1 MEKKMKDKKQ
11 QIKGRYLIF
20 ILILC
25 ISICVYGYL
34 IYLNNTSPVIM
45 AVEGYVDATKI
56 EDTSIPHMLTGQWL
70 RYKGLYTPE
79 ELSDVEGEYVRDI
92 QYIRKMRGHTYTFSM
107 KARVQDNFYFLL
119 PRPHTS
125 RLWINGQEVLGEN
138 GTSITPSD
146 YFDLN
151 SYSGNG
157 DYSFTLQVS
166 SNSYHNVYQGILVGS
181 KEALSMTRNLWI
193 LLDAIAIG
201 LSLML
206 ILLCLTLYINKLSEI
221 YLPLLALSALMEL
234 ARFLLIP
241 RLPMMIPF
249 HLGSVAFY
257 GQFTFVNYF
266 ICKLLVPRTASKN
279 MDRMIYATIVISLLG
294 CIFYPAYSGSI
305 LRYSYMV
312 YIALQLY
319 LLSKGVLK
327 GKPESGILLLGCC
340 IAMGSEIFYTLLD
353 IGLIPQGVVDVQI
366 FPAQYFRFFYLVAFA
381 IATCKKFALK
391 FSEADIL
398 SGNLERQ
405 VNEKTKELRAS
416 QESLISLQQKRQQFM
431 TDMVHNL
438 RSPLFALGGYVDL
451 FRDKGESLTVEQE
464 KYIDLI
470 DRKIRY
476 VGRMVDDM
484 FLITRLEEGK
494 IQFYFAEFEA
504 AAFLE
509 GALQDAK
516 AKSVDKGVQVVC
528 LHKLEGI
535 IINGDPFRLR
545 QALDNIL
552 DNAIRYSSEGSLV
565 TIQGNLDSYD
575 RVRISVTDTGSGI
588 PEDKQAQLFK
598 RYISRG
604 EGGQTGLG
612 LAIADYIVKEHQGS
626 ISVDSEQGKGSTFT
640 IVLPR
645 C

>member
-1 MEKKMKDKKQ
+1 
-11 QIKGRYLIF
+11 
-20 ILILC
+20 
-25 ISICVYGYL
+25 
-34 IYLNNTSPVIM
+34 
-45 AVEGYVDATKI
+45 
-56 EDTSIPHMLTGQWL
+56 
-70 RYKGLYTPE
+70 
-79 ELSDVEGEYVRDI
+79 
-92 QYIRKMRGHTYTFSM
+92 
-107 KARVQDNFYFLL
+107 
-119 PRPHTS
+119 
-125 RLWINGQEVLGEN
+125 
-138 GTSITPSD
+138 
-146 YFDLN
+146 
-151 SYSGNG
+151 
-157 DYSFTLQVS
+157 
-166 SNSYHNVYQGILVGS
+166 
-181 KEALSMTRNLWI
+181 
-193 LLDAIAIG
+193 
-201 LSLML
+201 
-206 ILLCLTLYINKLSEI
+206 
-221 YLPLLALSALMEL
+221 
-234 ARFLLIP
+234 
-241 RLPMMIPF
+241 
-249 HLGSVAFY
+249 
-257 GQFTFVNYF
+257 
-266 ICKLLVPRTASKN
+266 
-279 MDRMIYATIVISLLG
+279 
-294 CIFYPAYSGSI
+294 
-305 LRYSYMV
+305 
-312 YIALQLY
+312 
-319 LLSKGVLK
+319 
-327 GKPESGILLLGCC
+327 
-340 IAMGSEIFYTLLD
+340 
-353 IGLIPQGVVDVQI
+353 LIPQGVVDVQI